1 MRPTSDSQKQ
11 ILASYLPGLI
21 GARECRGQ
29 PSGASPS
36 WGWTRGW
43 GSSQVPHPYY
53 RLTGWFV
60 WVYRLLVAHES
71 NLHIQG
77 LQCIVQ
83 GSRALKY
90 RPYFFQSSEM
100 LDHRKIAIEQ
110 NESAKRYCALYAWP
124 PSTWKQS
131 TEWGSLC
138 WRFSSERTSVAMRVD
153 TTFYQIFFSKWK
165 PLTRFHIKA
174 PRMTEMKTFFIHSFH
189 RIHTSEQVSRDK
201 YVYKA

>member
-1 MRPTSDSQKQ
+1 MPETHFGISQSLFQAENLVIPGVEMRPLYLKENKENEANIRQSKTNFG
-11 ILASYLPGLI
+11 LLPGLI

-29 PSGASPS
+29 PSCASPS

-110 NESAKRYCALYAWP
+110 NESTKR
-124 PSTWKQS
+124 
-131 TEWGSLC
+131 
-138 WRFSSERTSVAMRVD
+138 
-153 TTFYQIFFSKWK
+153 
-165 PLTRFHIKA
+165 
-174 PRMTEMKTFFIHSFH
+174 
-189 RIHTSEQVSRDK
+189 
-201 YVYKA
+201 